1 MGLLSF
7 LVSPIG
13 EALGMVR
20 DHFAS
25 KRRIKEAIT
34 ENTIRLAQ
42 SEQSHNQIWEMK
54 QLDNV
59 GWKDD
64 VLFYAFI
71 AMFIWAGFD
80 PTGAGVF
87 FTNLQSLPEWF
98 IKTWFW
104 VVASVLGVKKIGD
117 YAPAL
122 IAGVKAAL
130 KGQ

>member
-1 MGLLSF
+1 MAWYKWLI
-7 LVSPIG
+7 SPFG
-13 EALGMVR
+13 EVLGMVR

-25 KRRIKEAIT
+25 KRKIKEAVT
-34 ENTIRLAQ
+34 ENKIRLATDQ
-42 SEQSHNQIWEMK
+42 QSHNHAWELM
-54 QLDNV
+54 QLENV

-71 AMFIWAGFD
+71 LMFVWAGVD
-80 PTGAGVF
+80 PVGSGKF
-87 FTNLQSLPEWF
+87 FENLKILPEWF
-98 IKTWFW
+98 IKTCFW

-122 IAGVKAAL
+122 IAGIKAAV

>member
-1 MGLLSF
+1 
-7 LVSPIG
+7 
-13 EALGMVR
+13 MVR
-20 DHFAS
+20 DHLES
-25 KRRIKEAIT
+25 RRRIKEAVT
-34 ENTIRLAQ
+34 ANKIRLAEDQ
-42 SEQSHNQIWEMK
+42 QTHNHAWELM
-54 QLDNV
+54 QLENV

-71 AMFIWAGFD
+71 FMFVWAGID
-80 PTGAGVF
+80 PVGSGQF
-87 FTNLQSLPEWF
+87 FTNLQILPEWF

-122 IAGVKAAL
+122 IAGIKAAV

>member
-1 MGLLSF
+1 MLSLGIIGLIKE
-7 LVSPIG
+7 VVG
-13 EALGMVR
+13 GVR
-20 DHFAS
+20 DHFEG
-25 KRRIKEAIT
+25 KRKIKRAT
-34 ENTIRLAQ
+34 VNNKIRMAE
-42 SEQSHNQIWEMK
+42 SEQSHNQGWEML
-54 QLDNV
+54 QLENV

-71 AMFIWAGFD
+71 AMFIWAGFC
-80 PTGAGVF
+80 PEAAGEF
-87 FTNLQSLPEWF
+87 FENIKTLPEWF

-122 IAGVKAAL
+122 ISGVRAAL

>member
-1 MGLLSF
+1 MAWWSVLI
-7 LVSPIG
+7 SPLG
-13 EALGMVR
+13 EAVGMVR
-20 DHFAS
+20 DHFVS

-42 SEQSHNQIWEMK
+42 SEQTHNQTWELR
-54 QLDNV
+54 QLENV

-71 AMFIWAGFD
+71 AMFVWAGFD
-80 PTGAGVF
+80 PVGSERF
-87 FTNLQSLPEWF
+87 FTNLQVLPEWF